1 MAKDTSERGRNG
13 KRPEPLPRTPPSS
26 AANAKDGMEIARES
40 ACYLPDCV
48 DTCAA
53 IALSPASECGLYTRY
68 LAGHELSSIAG
79 AIPQALPAPLLQPRR
94 TGRTCF

>member
-1 MAKDTSERGRNG
+1 
-13 KRPEPLPRTPPSS
+13 
-26 AANAKDGMEIARES
+26 
-40 ACYLPDCV
+40 V

-79 AIPQALPAPLLQPRR
+79 AIPQALPAPLLQPHPPDRADLFLAGFSR
-94 TGRTCF
+94 PPHFLRALSHNLDHYA